1 MAVNKVEVNGET
13 IVDLT
18 GDTVTPASLA
28 KGVTAHDASGAKIE
42 GTMPT
47 GVSYTAGQGISIN
60 NGVISA
66 KAIPCNQNLLDNW
79 YFKNPVNQRGQ
90 TSYTVTDYAIDRWIS
105 QGCTVTLN
113 DGYLTIA
120 GKYLNLDQVVDE
132 YVWKFLRGRTVT
144 ISILA
149 RGNVA
154 VITEDYAAHYV
165 GLYNNSASFSLAS
178 VTLTVRDDAS
188 QFVFHIQ
195 PQDENA
201 VDIIA
206 VKLEL
211 GTEQTLAHQDANGN
225 WVLNE
230 ILNYNTELLKCQD
243 SPFDAKYPQTI
254 GIDADGV
261 VVLDESWGGK
271 NILCYKGNSI
281 QFNTNITAALPD
293 GWWCRVY
300 VVNAQTIVTW
310 AATLA
315 EAAIYNFAEGV
326 GYGAAAGGVIVPQ
339 NRYIDIT
346 KIAWNVIAISGN
358 FADRYIASGTAEPTG
373 GKDGDVYI
381 QYTE

>member
-1 MAVNKVEVNGET
+1 MSHTDTTTVSEKFNAVDTSIAQANSNIASINSSLSGVNE
-13 IVDLT
+13 
-18 GDTVTPASLA
+18 SLA
-28 KGVTAHDASGAKIE
+28 TK
-42 GTMPT
+42 
-47 GVSYTAGQGISIN
+47 QGILSAGAGIA
-60 NGVISA
+60 ISGNTIST
-66 KAIPCNQNLLDNW
+66 KVYPSNPNLLDNW

-230 ILNYNTELLKCQD
+230 IPDYREQLRRCQKYFVKFGDSNFFHALGVAIARTSENLSLVLPLPTQMGELVFPSLQLIGSITCRHGDANYVYPTQAVVDALGVGTLLIK
-243 SPFDAKYPQTI
+243 
-254 GIDADGV
+254 
-261 VVLDESWGGK
+261 
-271 NILCYKGNSI
+271 
-281 QFNTNITAALPD
+281 ITASGLTPGDAYEVFLGPES
-293 GWWCRVY
+293 Y
-300 VVNAQTIVTW
+300 
-310 AATLA
+310 L
-315 EAAIYNFAEGV
+315 F
-326 GYGAAAGGVIVPQ
+326 
-339 NRYIDIT
+339 
-346 KIAWNVIAISGN
+346 IS
-358 FADRYIASGTAEPTG
+358 E
-373 GKDGDVYI
+373 
-381 QYTE
+381 EL